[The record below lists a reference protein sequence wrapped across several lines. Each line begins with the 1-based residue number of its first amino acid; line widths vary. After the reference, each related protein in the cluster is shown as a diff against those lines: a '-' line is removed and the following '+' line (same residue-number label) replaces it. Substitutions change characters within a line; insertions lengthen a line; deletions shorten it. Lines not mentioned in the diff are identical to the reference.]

1 MKIQTFSNSDGI
13 QHIVGRQ
20 QTLVVLLDLTLY
32 SHEKQNGRNMGK
44 NRDRNLEGRA
54 DYHKDVPPQ
63 SLLEVIWLGQ
73 QFPQQVQKE
82 AGGLLKYL

>member
-1 MKIQTFSNSDGI
+1 
-13 QHIVGRQ
+13 
-20 QTLVVLLDLTLY
+20 
-32 SHEKQNGRNMGK
+32 MGK

-63 SLLEVIWLGQ
+63 SLLGVIWLGQ
-73 QFPQQVQKE
+73 QFPQQVRKE

>member
-1 MKIQTFSNSDGI
+1 MKIQTSSNSDGI

-20 QTLVVLLDLTLY
+20 QTFVVLLDLTLY
-32 SHEKQNGRNMGK
+32 SHEKQNGRNMEK
-44 NRDRNLEGRA
+44 NRNRNLEGRA
-54 DYHKDVPPQ
+54 DYHKAVPPQ
-63 SLLEVIWLGQ
+63 SLLGVIWLGQ

>member
-1 MKIQTFSNSDGI
+1 MDGI

-20 QTLVVLLDLTLY
+20 QTFVVLLNLTLY
-32 SHEKQNGRNMGK
+32 SHEKQNGKSMGK

-54 DYHKDVPPQ
+54 DYHKAVPPQ
-63 SLLEVIWLGQ
+63 SLLRLIWLGQ